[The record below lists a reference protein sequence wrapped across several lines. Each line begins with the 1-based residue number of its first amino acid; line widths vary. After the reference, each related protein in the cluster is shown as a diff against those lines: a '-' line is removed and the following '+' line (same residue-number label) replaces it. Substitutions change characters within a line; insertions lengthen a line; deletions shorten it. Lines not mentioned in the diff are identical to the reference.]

1 MSNLATGASTPVSRR
16 VLIIDDHQDTAE
28 SMAACLRVAGHRV
41 EVAFDGLAGLD
52 AARRF
57 LPDVIIC
64 DIVLPSVDGYYVGRA
79 LKTDPQFA
87 GCYFVAVSG
96 YEFRAQSSSHV
107 FSECLPKPVASD
119 TLLAVIDRSLYH

>member
-1 MSNLATGASTPVSRR
+1 MSSLATDASVPQARR

-41 EVAFDGLAGLD
+41 EVAFDGLAGLE

-87 GCYFVAVSG
+87 ACYFVAVSG
-96 YEFRAQSSSHV
+96 YTFRSQSQV
-107 FSECLPKPVASD
+107 FSECLPKPIASD
-119 TLLAVIDRSLYH
+119 TLLAVMDRAHYH

>member
-1 MSNLATGASTPVSRR
+1 MSSLATHAAGPQTRR

-28 SMAACLRVAGHRV
+28 SMAACLRVAGYRV

-52 AARRF
+52 VARRF

-96 YEFRAQSSSHV
+96 YMFRSQTASQV
-107 FSECLPKPVASD
+107 FSECLPKPIASD
-119 TLLAVIDRSLYH
+119 TLLAVMDRAAYH